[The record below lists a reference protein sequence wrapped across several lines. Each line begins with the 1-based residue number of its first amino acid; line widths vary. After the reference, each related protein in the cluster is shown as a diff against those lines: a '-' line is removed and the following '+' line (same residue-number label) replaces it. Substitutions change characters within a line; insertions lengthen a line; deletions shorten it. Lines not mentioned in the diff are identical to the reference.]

1 MHVHFSLL
9 SLLKGETLSN
19 NATVDQF
26 GVVGGSSIELQVKIL
41 TPLALPVS
49 KEEEEEEEKLKKERE
64 EEELGYDERIFTVQ
78 VRLGNEHT
86 CIIIIEY

>member
-1 MHVHFSLL
+1 M
-9 SLLKGETLSN
+9 
-19 NATVDQF
+19 
-26 GVVGGSSIELQVKIL
+26 GGSSIELQVKIL

>member
-1 MHVHFSLL
+1 M
-9 SLLKGETLSN
+9 
-19 NATVDQF
+19 
-26 GVVGGSSIELQVKIL
+26 GGSSIELQVKIL

-49 KEEEEEEEKLKKERE
+49 KEEEEEEEEKLKKERE

>member
-1 MHVHFSLL
+1 M
-9 SLLKGETLSN
+9 
-19 NATVDQF
+19 
-26 GVVGGSSIELQVKIL
+26 GGSSIELQVKIL

-49 KEEEEEEEKLKKERE
+49 KEEEEEEEEKLKKEKERE